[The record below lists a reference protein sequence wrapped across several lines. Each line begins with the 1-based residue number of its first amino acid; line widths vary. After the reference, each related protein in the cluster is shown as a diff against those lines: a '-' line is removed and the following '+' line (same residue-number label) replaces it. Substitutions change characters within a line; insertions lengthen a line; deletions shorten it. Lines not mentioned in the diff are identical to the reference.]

1 MTRSFQRMFEALI
14 NRLDRDETRAPTP
27 AEVPPRAPVV
37 TSIIHRELEYIKF
50 PEFVGAPEGA
60 AVEAC

>member
-1 MTRSFQRMFEALI
+1 MFEALI

-27 AEVPPRAPVV
+27 AEVPPRAPIV
-37 TSIIHRELEYIKF
+37 TSIIHRELEYVKF